1 MEDICPCKL
10 YLYPQ
15 FSTYTA
21 IKLQQ
26 ATKES
31 VRINKLAPFQPDD
44 QFSSNSSHFKIKYA
58 GSDYALGY
66 KWVEAKATNRNYEHL
81 SRYGGQFMRGFSI
94 RPGKYALGNDPN
106 TVRDFSAISSISQLK
121 SQRYTFFLIHWKRYQ
136 MKTLISI
143 PKMRP
148 N

>member
-1 MEDICPCKL
+1 
-10 YLYPQ
+10 
-15 FSTYTA
+15 
-21 IKLQQ
+21 
-26 ATKES
+26 
-31 VRINKLAPFQPDD
+31 
-44 QFSSNSSHFKIKYA
+44 
-58 GSDYALGY
+58 
-66 KWVEAKATNRNYEHL
+66 VEARATERNYDHL
-81 SRYGGQFMRGFSI
+81 SRYGGQFRRGFTI

-148 N
+148 NEWKVETISATEGYHLEDLYFEVITPINNNNKFVTDSNGWLTVDREMFKHEDY